1 MKVENCRE
9 MFTFS
14 DFPFQE
20 THCEGRD
27 VDDIKGESSGKA
39 NLPDLRILSQA
50 SSPMKD
56 GSDFRITGE
65 FANPQEIIKR
75 STDFESIMN
84 VLQELKC
91 DAEFLPE
98 SHVTEEHR
106 LRTVARDR
114 EVEELR
120 ENIAY
125 MTQESAQNF
134 LAQEGCNLLR
144 DIGPPWNML
153 HNFASQT
160 CREKSYNFLESI
172 RSDMT
177 VNDAPSSD
185 ESFDY
190 FNDKFISGKTSTVTT
205 SINHDVKSTT
215 SGASGVSFSLYNVDE
230 ADGASS
236 NHHKV
241 LIDTICS
248 ISEASDKGDC
258 NIRETSS
265 ILSCLEEQH
274 ANNLLDASDYQKLKK
289 FIDQAKERGIVF
301 NDLNELYNY
310 FIQESS
316 RERFTRPEVEI
327 REEEDDEAETEN
339 VIASND
345 KILPETSEKCD
356 NSEKAESKNVVSIFG
371 ESGIEVD
378 GKLLDAKVSE
388 RMILGLVD
396 KPQFEDNISDV
407 ASSVSSLSQ
416 AETVKMKENV
426 TRETD
431 TQTISYKEQIHSKR
445 MHSKQIGK
453 SKSASSIKRQ
463 PFTCKI
469 PPLPGIGPSM
479 DGERLEKFLR
489 FITHRSF
496 QQGGFVY
503 PRNFLEDECPSMM

>member
-1 MKVENCRE
+1 M
-9 MFTFS
+9 
-14 DFPFQE
+14 
-20 THCEGRD
+20 
-27 VDDIKGESSGKA
+27 KGESSGNIKP
-39 NLPDLRILSQA
+39 PDLLALSQT

-65 FANPQEIIKR
+65 FSNPREIIKR
-75 STDFESIMN
+75 SADFESIIV

-91 DAEFLPE
+91 DGEFLPE
-98 SHVTEEHR
+98 SHVTEEQR
-106 LRTVARDR
+106 LNIAERDK
-114 EVEELR
+114 EIEALR
-120 ENIAY
+120 EKMAK
-125 MTQESAQNF
+125 MTQDNAQNY
-134 LAQEGCNLLR
+134 LTQECCNLMR
-144 DIGPPWNML
+144 DIGPPWNWL
-153 HNFASQT
+153 HSFASQT
-160 CREKSYNFLESI
+160 CREKSYNYVESI
-172 RSDMT
+172 RSDTT
-177 VNDAPSSD
+177 VNDAPSSE

-190 FNDKFISGKTSTVTT
+190 FNDKFISDETSAATT
-205 SINHDVKSTT
+205 SAANLDVKSSSASRT
-215 SGASGVSFSLYNVDE
+215 SGVSFSLYNVDE
-230 ADGASS
+230 ADDASS
-236 NHHKV
+236 NRHKV

-248 ISEASDKGDC
+248 ISESTEKGEC
-258 NIRETSS
+258 NVRETSS
-265 ILSCLEEQH
+265 IMSCLDEQH
-274 ANNLLDASDYQKLKK
+274 SKKQLDSSDYQQLKR
-289 FIDQAKERGIVF
+289 FIDQADERGIVF

-310 FIQESS
+310 FTQESS
-316 RERFTRPEVEI
+316 REQSTHPKVEI
-327 REEEDDEAETEN
+327 RGEEDDEAETEN
-339 VIASND
+339 VIASTD
-345 KILPETSEKCD
+345 KTQPETTENCD
-356 NSEKAESKNVVSIFG
+356 TSEKAESKNVVSIFG

-416 AETVKMKENV
+416 AETVKMRQNVSNV
-426 TRETD
+426 TREMD
-431 TQTISYKEQIHSKR
+431 TQTGSYKEQIHSKR

-479 DGERLEKFLR
+479 DRERLEKILR